1 MSPAYTGGVGEDATE
16 QQAADFV
23 NRICAEGWH
32 ENKNFILSAEVKQTR
47 EFAGCIGV
55 TGLSWVGLAE
65 QLAWVG
71 YWTAQDQRRKGY
83 TAEALQ
89 ALARW
94 AFTDLKLDRLKAI
107 VEDGNE
113 ASLACAVKAGFRV
126 EGKLRSLSSRTVP
139 AAMPGWQHSCPRT
152 SVCSRP
158 SPTRPATDPGRVP
171 PPEDLPRH
179 LHRPDAALDQSV
191 NLAIRNC
198 TLVLP
203 RERHSDR

>member
-1 MSPAYTGGVGEDATE
+1 MRPIVLTTERLILRPTHASDIDHITAGWQNADVRRWTAVPEDATK

-23 NRICAEGWH
+23 NRICVDGWR

-94 AFTDLKLDRLKAI
+94 AFTDLKLDRLEAI

-126 EGKLRSLSSRTVP
+126 EGKLRSRVVQNGTRRDAW
-139 AAMPGWQHSCPRT
+139 AASLLPQDLGLQ
-152 SVCSRP
+152 P
-158 SPTRPATDPGRVP
+158 SIPYET
-171 PPEDLPRH
+171 
-179 LHRPDAALDQSV
+179 
-191 NLAIRNC
+191 
-198 TLVLP
+198 
-203 RERHSDR
+203 SDRPRQGAAD